1 MQILGSSAAQDF
13 TRWLRSQVARP
24 DALPPPPA
32 DAQEVADYQNAVR
45 RIFAE
50 AVGEPPEYDDLDP
63 IVHQV
68 VEREDY
74 RIEAVSF
81 ATFAG
86 LRMTANAYVPK
97 ASAPVPGVLVVHGHW
112 PHGRRDPQVQ
122 YRCLS
127 LVKSGYFVLAVDCIG
142 AGERAVQLP
151 GAYHGAADGAALWLY
166 GYSLFGIQIHENY
179 RACDY
184 LISRPEVDSTRL
196 AITGASGGGN
206 QSFYSGAWDT
216 RFSAVIPVCS
226 TGAYRHG
233 VGRRDCVGATPR
245 GWAAAMEQ
253 GAVYSLI
260 APRALLVM
268 NALNDSISFW
278 HEDAREQIANASRL
292 WRLLGCPEKVEF
304 RALPTTHG
312 YWPPYREALLGW
324 LARWLKDEPDASPR
338 PEPEVEIEDFRN
350 LSCFPDAEESQ
361 VLTVRGLYGR
371 LSKSAPDS
379 KPTLPEL
386 QELLQIPEVAPSLR
400 VERVTRAG
408 SPMGLGLALHTEDG
422 LVLPTLALWQ
432 GYERPEED
440 VLIWIGNDK
449 DEAAKC
455 PAVRT
460 ALEKNRLVWA
470 IDLPGLGEA
479 TLNSD
484 MHGSLQRIRHNATR
498 ACHMLGFDLAS
509 LWLNLLRRAVTTV
522 RENGAKSVTLIAHGG
537 PGTIALLGAGLLQD
551 VDRILVVSPLA
562 SYRMDDT
569 FVEQPMEIFISKL
582 GLLGDIPQLAALR
595 APSRLTV
602 AAPLG
607 PRNEQL
613 SLSQREKIF
622 APTREAYAQNGHPE
636 HFRLIGPAEMQ
647 SGLGRWL

>member
-1 MQILGSSAAQDF
+1 M
-13 TRWLRSQVARP
+13 
-24 DALPPPPA
+24 
-32 DAQEVADYQNAVR
+32 
-45 RIFAE
+45 
-50 AVGEPPEYDDLDP
+50 
-63 IVHQV
+63 
-68 VEREDY
+68 
-74 RIEAVSF
+74 
-81 ATFAG
+81 
-86 LRMTANAYVPK
+86 
-97 ASAPVPGVLVVHGHW
+97 
-112 PHGRRDPQVQ
+112 
-122 YRCLS
+122 
-127 LVKSGYFVLAVDCIG
+127 
-142 AGERAVQLP
+142 
-151 GAYHGAADGAALWLY
+151 
-166 GYSLFGIQIHENY
+166 
-179 RACDY
+179 
-184 LISRPEVDSTRL
+184 
-196 AITGASGGGN
+196 
-206 QSFYSGAWDT
+206 
-216 RFSAVIPVCS
+216 
-226 TGAYRHG
+226 
-233 VGRRDCVGATPR
+233 
-245 GWAAAMEQ
+245 
-253 GAVYSLI
+253 
-260 APRALLVM
+260 
-268 NALNDSISFW
+268 
-278 HEDAREQIANASRL
+278 
-292 WRLLGCPEKVEF
+292 
-304 RALPTTHG
+304 
-312 YWPPYREALLGW
+312 
-324 LARWLKDEPDASPR
+324 
-338 PEPEVEIEDFRN
+338 EIEDFRN

-551 VDRILVVSPLA
+551 VDRIFGGLA
-562 SYRMDDT
+562 
-569 FVEQPMEIFISKL
+569 L
-582 GLLGDIPQLAALR
+582 GLIPHGRHLR
-595 APSRLTV
+595 RTTHGNFHLQAGPFGRHTATGGSARSSRLTV